1 MTTAKGNIAIIAVD
15 VQRDFTQ
22 LANGPLAVEGTDAHF
37 IETVRAS
44 TETLKQAGF
53 LVFAT
58 QDWHPREHVSFFTN
72 HKAKNPFD
80 VITIHERPQ
89 VLWPPHCVQE
99 TDGARLLLDENLFD
113 GIVKK
118 GTEIEFDSYSGF
130 QDEGGH
136 TTPLHGLLGERSISR
151 TVIYGIATDYCVK
164 ATALDAAE
172 LGYQVIVIKTLTRG
186 VDPETSKMALD
197 EMDQRGVVVIDD
209 LDLRRIKS

>member
-1 MTTAKGNIAIIAVD
+1 
-15 VQRDFTQ
+15 
-22 LANGPLAVEGTDAHF
+22 
-37 IETVRAS
+37 
-44 TETLKQAGF
+44 
-53 LVFAT
+53 
-58 QDWHPREHVSFFTN
+58 
-72 HKAKNPFD
+72 
-80 VITIHERPQ
+80 
-89 VLWPPHCVQE
+89 
-99 TDGARLLLDENLFD
+99 LLDENLFD